1 MPCTVMEESP
11 TVRLAKL
18 QRLRFTSISLP
29 NCLKNPH
36 TSAWAAK
43 PLPLLPPPPPQH
55 GGSPVTCRNPT
66 WFRDVQILS
75 HPLNTPLHRGTHLM
89 LPNWVQ
95 VVVVPEQLESPISPL
110 PDRPR
115 GEAHSQEAHT
125 RQQQWKCRR
134 RRSNSCHQ
142 QGRHLPPQGSHLPG
156 PLTGH
161 VCPLGHLT
169 TPTHHL
175 SKLKSNTGNHLSS
188 HQITR
193 PIFKTS
199 TAAWKGMCWLQLRAK

>member
-1 MPCTVMEESP
+1 MEAALSP
-11 TVRLAKL
+11 AE
-18 QRLRFTSISLP
+18 I
-29 NCLKNPH
+29 PH
-36 TSAWAAK
+36 
-43 PLPLLPPPPPQH
+43 
-55 GGSPVTCRNPT
+55 GSGMDKSCRT
-66 WFRDVQILS
+66 LW
-75 HPLNTPLHRGTHLM
+75 TPRYTEGHIWCCQT
-89 LPNWVQ
+89 WVQ
-95 VVVVPEQLESPISPL
+95 AVVVPEQLESPISPL

-142 QGRHLPPQGSHLPG
+142 QGCHLLPQGSHLPC

-161 VCPLGHLT
+161 VCPPGHLT

-188 HQITR
+188 HQTQAPSSKLPLLLGKGCVDFRCMQSNIKHVC
-193 PIFKTS
+193 PFKVIKRAPT
-199 TAAWKGMCWLQLRAK
+199 LQFLLKYSL